1 MAASAFGLAILG
13 ILVIIIARLAKV
25 EMTGDIWLMIQV
37 LPGVGL
43 ILGTLFGIAFIIAM
57 TVRRSRLARDAAE

>member
-13 ILVIIIARLAKV
+13 IIAILIGDLVKA
-25 EMTGDIWLMIQV
+25 EMKGEIWRMIQV

-43 ILGTLFGIAFIIAM
+43 ILGTLFLIAFIIAL
-57 TVRRSRLARDAAE
+57 TLRRSRVARDAAE